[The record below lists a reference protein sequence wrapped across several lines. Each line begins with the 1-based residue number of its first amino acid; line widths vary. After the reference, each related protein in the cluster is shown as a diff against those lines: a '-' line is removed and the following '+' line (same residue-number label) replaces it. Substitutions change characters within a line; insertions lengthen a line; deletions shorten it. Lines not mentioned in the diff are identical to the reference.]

1 MHKDLDFKII
11 RPGKP
16 LSDFVHSFWY
26 LHNGSNESIET
37 TGLPDGLVDL
47 SLSRSAAVPF
57 RVTQLGGLT
66 QYEQAT
72 IPPQC
77 LIFCTSFKLP
87 AVEYLFQ
94 EPVSGILNSGR
105 VLPGDYWGYTEDDL
119 GDFDQFVEKTSRRI
133 TELLPAQ
140 MDERKR
146 LLFGLI
152 YETAGAISVKELSEK
167 VFWSSRQ
174 INRYFNTQ
182 FGISLKA
189 YCNILRFR
197 NSLDQIVKGDLFPE
211 DGFFD
216 QNHFIKEVKKFSG
229 VAPKE
234 LLKNKNDRFILLS
247 ALKGR

>member
-1 MHKDLDFKII
+1 MHKHLDFRIV
-11 RPGKP
+11 RPDKP

-26 LHNGSNESIET
+26 LHNRSDDAIET
-37 TGLPDGLVDL
+37 IGLPDGLVDL
-47 SLSRSAAVPF
+47 SLSRSANVPF
-57 RVTQLGGLT
+57 RITQLGGLT

-77 LIFCTSFKLP
+77 LIFCASFKLP

-94 EPVSGILNSGR
+94 EPVAGILNSGR
-105 VLPGDYWGYTEDDL
+105 VLPEGYWGLMEDDL
-119 GDFDQFVEKTSRRI
+119 GNFDLFVEKVSLKVR
-133 TELLPAQ
+133 ELLPAQ

-146 LLFGLI
+146 LLFQLI
-152 YETAGAISVKELSEK
+152 YETAGSVSVKELSEK

-174 INRYFNTQ
+174 INRYFTTQ

-197 NSLDQIVKGDLFPE
+197 NSLDQIVQGDLFPE

-216 QNHFIKEVKKFSG
+216 QNHFIKEVKKFAG
-229 VAPKE
+229 VAPGE
-234 LLKNKNDRFILLS
+234 LSKNKNDRFILLS
-247 ALKGR
+247 ALKGK